1 MKKDVIAAVVSGF
14 ILGGLVAV
22 AAINLPSLF
31 KISTNNTAE
40 QTTQETI
47 PIPTS
52 IEAEIKENLE
62 ITEPKDESI
71 VTEKELK
78 ITGRTKTGD
87 AVLVESESDISEAKV
102 ENDGTFT
109 SSITL
114 TEGGNQIIIYS
125 INENGEESKT
135 FTVYYTSDKL

>member
-1 MKKDVIAAVVSGF
+1 VKKDVIAAVVSGF

-22 AAINLPSLF
+22 AAVNLPSIF

-47 PIPTS
+47 PTPTS
-52 IEAEIKENLE
+52 IEAEIKEYLE

-78 ITGRTKTGD
+78 ITGRSKTGD
-87 AVLVESESDISEAKV
+87 AILVESENDISSAKV
-102 ENDGTFT
+102 EDDGTFT
-109 SSITL
+109 TNLTL
-114 TEGGNQIIIYS
+114 TEGGNQI
-125 INENGEESKT
+125 
-135 FTVYYTSDKL
+135 TVYSVNESSEETKTIIVHYTSDKL

>member
-22 AAINLPSLF
+22 AAVNLPSIF

-47 PIPTS
+47 PKPSS
-52 IEAEIKENLE
+52 IEAEIKEYLE

-78 ITGRTKTGD
+78 ITGRSKTGD
-87 AVLVESESDISEAKV
+87 AILVESENDISSAKV
-102 ENDGTFT
+102 EDDGTFT
-109 SSITL
+109 TNLTL
-114 TEGGNQIIIYS
+114 TEGGNQI
-125 INENGEESKT
+125 
-135 FTVYYTSDKL
+135 TVYSVNESSEETKTIIVHYTSDKL